1 MGVVCRVHHQPL
13 QWCSDGPVLG
23 SLWSYLPR
31 LPCLPHTALLLG
43 AIPLHIPKQQ
53 WKPLSILQQVTVSWR
68 HSFLSQT
75 MHHTNNVKNITQ
87 PQGKVEAESI
97 FLWTTSQTI
106 SDDNLISVISVSSEF
121 QDNKENFDL
130 WTAFFKINLFK
141 WQKAFTVK
149 ADEESFQQ
157 HNWLFVNLN
166 LF

>member
-1 MGVVCRVHHQPL
+1 MKVQYTPDTHPTHHCTQNKQTIFLLNELTVGVVCRVHHQPL

-75 MHHTNNVKNITQ
+75 MHHTNNMKNITQ

-106 SDDNLISVISVSSEF
+106 SDDNLISVTV
-121 QDNKENFDL
+121 K
-130 WTAFFKINLFK
+130 KIN
-141 WQKAFTVK
+141 
-149 ADEESFQQ
+149 ESCP
-157 HNWLFVNLN
+157 
-166 LF
+166 

>member
-75 MHHTNNVKNITQ
+75 MHHTNNMKNITQ

-97 FLWTTSQTI
+97 FLWTTSQTV
-106 SDDNLISVISVSSEF
+106 SDDNLISVTVKKKLIKAVHKSKFCGNFKLGISKFSSEF

-130 WTAFFKINLFK
+130 WAAIF
-141 WQKAFTVK
+141 
-149 ADEESFQQ
+149 
-157 HNWLFVNLN
+157 
-166 LF
+166 